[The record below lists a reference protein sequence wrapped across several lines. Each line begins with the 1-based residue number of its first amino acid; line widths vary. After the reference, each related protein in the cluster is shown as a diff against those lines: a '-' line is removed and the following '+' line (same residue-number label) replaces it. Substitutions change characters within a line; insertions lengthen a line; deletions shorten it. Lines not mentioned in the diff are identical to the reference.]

1 MNRVFISIFGFDIYW
16 YAILIL
22 IGILIGIFLA
32 CKEAKRISFGYSFM
46 NDLSF
51 YIIPISLIIVQYSF
65 LENTAAAVNFRI
77 EITGILLI
85 LFVILV
91 LKKVFINKK
100 IEALRERL
108 NNQIAQIEIEN
119 DQGKIL
125 NLQQSIKNKQT
136 VLEIFNAI
144 IPLILL
150 IAGVVACK
158 AMEAAIIKLSGV
170 LGCIALSYI
179 IGVGFG
185 ILAARQV
192 ESKHL
197 KEEDKAE
204 TEGQINE

>member
-1 MNRVFISIFGFDIYW
+1 MKLTVKKLIFTILELLFIG
-16 YAILIL
+16 
-22 IGILIGIFLA
+22 
-32 CKEAKRISFGYSFM
+32 
-46 NDLSF
+46 
-51 YIIPISLIIVQYSF
+51 IIPISLIIVQYSF

-197 KEEDKAE
+197 KEKDKAE